1 MQGTAKSGKIRPSGF
16 IPKRNQQVRAIDRKS
31 GRDACDGP
39 FIVTSNCGT
48 GGAVKAIDQRNN
60 EREFRQGTWRIQLA
74 GVRKGGK

>member
-1 MQGTAKSGKIRPSGF
+1 MERMAKSGKIRPSGF

-60 EREFRQGTWRIQLA
+60 HREFKQGVWRIQPV
-74 GVRKGGK
+74 GVRKGGQ